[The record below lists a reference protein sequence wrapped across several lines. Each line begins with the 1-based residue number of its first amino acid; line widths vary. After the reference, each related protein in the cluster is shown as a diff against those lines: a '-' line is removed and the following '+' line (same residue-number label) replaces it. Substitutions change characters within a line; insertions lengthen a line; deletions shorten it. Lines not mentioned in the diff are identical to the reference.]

1 MQNGDIRQ
9 YLYTW
14 NPKPPAHVDRVTID
28 DETLRDGLQG
38 AFAPRIPLEHQM
50 EVLRLTD
57 AVGVTYS
64 MIGFPSN
71 SADQLNECRQ
81 LIEFIQR
88 EGLRTIPTLLAR
100 MHMNDVQPLATL
112 ARECSGRFLVDL
124 FIGTSPLRR
133 RVEGWTLEKIFE
145 RARPACEHLMDAGVR
160 VGISFEDSSRTPPE
174 ELTVLIELG
183 IDAGMERLTICDT
196 VGDTLPD
203 GARRVIAFARN
214 VLDRRGSKCVLSWH
228 GHNDKGCAVANSIAA
243 IEAGAQSVSGTFLG
257 LGERTGNAPLEQVIT
272 YLHQAGSRRFRVDL
286 LPRLAARLSELTG
299 QAIALT
305 APVVGM
311 QAFAT
316 TAGVH
321 SAALL
326 KARKFGPEFEDY
338 IYSGVPATAFGRSQ
352 AILLGPMS
360 GLANARNAL
369 ELNGREP
376 DEELAKQLL
385 AHAKKLARWMSPEEI
400 GRYLEQHSSR

>member
-1 MQNGDIRQ
+1 MQNANVND

-14 NPKPPAHVDRVTID
+14 NPQPPAHVDRVMID

-38 AFAPRIPLEHQM
+38 AFAPRIPLEQQM
-50 EVLRLTD
+50 EILRLTD
-57 AVGVTYS
+57 AIGVTYS

-71 SADQLNECRQ
+71 AVEQLDDCRR
-81 LIEFIQR
+81 LIDFVAR
-88 EGLRTIPTLLAR
+88 EKLRTIPTLLAR
-100 MHMNDVQPLATL
+100 MHVTDVEPLVAL
-112 ARECSGRFLVDL
+112 RSECSAAFLVDL

-133 RVEGWTLEKIFE
+133 RVEGWTLQTIFDCV
-145 RARPACEHLMDAGVR
+145 RPACERLVKAGVR
-160 VGISFEDSSRTPPE
+160 IGISFEDSSRTPPA
-174 ELTVLIELG
+174 ELIALIELG
-183 IDAGMERLTICDT
+183 IDVGMERLTICDT
-196 VGDTLPD
+196 VGDSLPE
-203 GARRVIAFARN
+203 GARRIVELSRE
-214 VLDRRGSKCVLSWH
+214 VLDKRSSPCALSWH

-243 IEAGAQSVSGTFLG
+243 VEAGADGVSGTFLG
-257 LGERTGNAPLEQVIT
+257 LGERTGNAPLEQVIA

-286 LPRLAARLSELTG
+286 LPRLAARISEITG
-299 QAIALT
+299 HAIAAT

-326 KARKFGPEFEDY
+326 KARKLGREFEDY
-338 IYSGVPATAFGRSQ
+338 VYSGVPASAFGRSQ
-352 AILLGPMS
+352 AVLLGPTS

-369 ELNGREP
+369 ELHGFAPNEA
-376 DEELAKQLL
+376 LATRLL

-400 GRYLEQHSSR
+400 GLYIEQRPAL